1 MSLLFHLFTRF
12 ITFDETSMYAERT
25 EPMFTYNRS
34 LLNGHENK
42 LVRRQQ

>member
-25 EPMFTYNRS
+25 EPMFTYNHS

-42 LVRRQQ
+42 LVHKQQ